1 MVWTILDVV
10 KGGGGQSKP
19 GEVMTGG
26 WCPGPRMHP
35 IPCFCLHTSRDGD
48 LPSSQSHLPH
58 LHSKTTVLF
67 TQPYLFVC
75 LFLTAQVTGDHTRVQ
90 GY

>member
-10 KGGGGQSKP
+10 KGGGEQSKP

-48 LPSSQSHLPH
+48 LPSSQSLLPH

-75 LFLTAQVTGDHTRVQ
+75 LFVSHSTGHW
-90 GY
+90 